1 MLEVKIP
8 KEIKD
13 YKSKLVYGLTVR
25 QVVAIIC
32 ALLVGVPLGVFGAR
46 YIPQDYLLWLVIL
59 SVTPIIL
66 WGFITYKGMRFEE
79 YAKVLYKFFMFP
91 QKRVYEDVNVNYF
104 CFVHEI
110 LSARNIRQQRIAEG
124 EIDEDKDDE
133 NLNIEEDSYVF

>member
-91 QKRVYEDVNVNYF
+91 QKHIMGRILTTRHFRLQSRSKN
-104 CFVHEI
+104 CFPMLIYLTV
-110 LSARNIRQQRIAEG
+110 LTARQAF
-124 EIDEDKDDE
+124 K
-133 NLNIEEDSYVF
+133 